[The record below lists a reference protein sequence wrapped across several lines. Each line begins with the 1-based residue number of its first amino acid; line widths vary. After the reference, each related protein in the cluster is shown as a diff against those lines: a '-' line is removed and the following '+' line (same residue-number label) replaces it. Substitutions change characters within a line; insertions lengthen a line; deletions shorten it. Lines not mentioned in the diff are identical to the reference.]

1 MIKHYPFQ
9 QIGKADHGWLKANHH
24 FSFANYYN
32 PKRMGF
38 GALRVI
44 NDDWVAAGAGF
55 PAHPHKNMEIITF
68 IRSGA
73 VTHQDNAGHK
83 GVTNT
88 GEVQVMSAGSGITH
102 SEYNLTKEPLTLFQ
116 IWIEPNKHNVKP
128 RWDSKRFTDVIKH
141 TSGNTLPLLVSGYTD
156 EQDKALYI
164 NQTARIYGGKVKKG
178 AQLTQPITHQAYVLA
193 STGEF
198 EIIANQQRILMKK
211 GDGAEVTKLKE
222 ITINPLSDS
231 EIIIIDVPA

>member
-141 TSGNTLPLLVSGYTD
+141 TNGNTLPLLVSGYTN